1 MSFTILPSAIRDP
14 FEFYKRLRQT
24 TSHTCILE
32 SLGDY
37 DPAFSRYS
45 FVGALPAELLSKV
58 GDGIRITDLRNGIQ
72 TKVHSWPEVLD
83 RWSSLIEK
91 TGDAGPLQTGVIG
104 YIGYDAKYEF
114 ERLTRRIAS
123 DIDMPEIYLVRYD
136 AILIHDRLT
145 GESSWAV
152 TKGCESRCHD
162 LEKLPTGTSPIL
174 SMPFTLQGPLT
185 PHFTLD
191 TYLNSTRKTTE
202 YIRAGDI
209 FQANITGRFSA
220 RYEGDVIHLYE
231 KLRQT
236 TPNPFFAMLDFPGP
250 IISTSPER
258 FFAVRGRQ
266 ISASPIKGT
275 CPCEINGVDQ
285 RSALEQSV
293 KDRAENVMIA
303 DLMRNDIGRVCAKDS
318 VKVDTLCGVKRFNN
332 LYHLESTISGS
343 LRPNTAVSDILRAL
357 FPCGSVTGAP
367 KIRAMDI
374 IEELEVARRGPY
386 TGAIGFFGSAG
397 WIDTSVA
404 IRIAYFHSG
413 RVFAHAGGGIVAD
426 SEPQAEYDE
435 LIAKLSGIKDSLEC
449 FRVSR

>member
-1 MSFTILPSAIRDP
+1 MSFTILPSSITNP

-45 FVGALPAELLSKV
+45 FIGAFPAELLSKA
-58 GDGIRITDLRNGIQ
+58 GDEIRITDLRNGIQ
-72 TKVHSWPEVLD
+72 TKVHSWPEILD
-83 RWSSLIEK
+83 RWLSLIEK
-91 TGDAGPLQTGVIG
+91 TGDANPFQTGVIG
-104 YIGYDAKYEF
+104 YIGYDAKHEF
-114 ERLTRRIAS
+114 ERLTRQIAP

-145 GESSWAV
+145 GESNWAM
-152 TKGCESRCHD
+152 TEGFEDRCRE
-162 LEKLPTGTSPIL
+162 LEKLPTDASPIL
-174 SMPFTLQGPLT
+174 TAPFTLQSPLT

-191 TYLNSTRKTTE
+191 AYFDSIRRTTE

-220 RYEGDVIHLYE
+220 RCEGDVIDLYE
-231 KLRQT
+231 RLRQT
-236 TPNPFFAMLDFPGP
+236 TPNPFFALLDFPDP

-285 RSALEQSV
+285 QSALELSV

-318 VKVDTLCGVKRFNN
+318 VEVDTLCGVKRFNN
-332 LYHLESTISGS
+332 LYHFESTISGT
-343 LRPNTAVSDILRAL
+343 LRPDTSLSDILRAL

-367 KIRAMDI
+367 KIRAMDV
-374 IEELEVARRGPY
+374 IEELEVTRRGPY

-413 RVFAHAGGGIVAD
+413 RVFVHAGGGIVAD